1 MTKPKKKCTCVY
13 ATAANDKSVRDGI
26 SMGGFLKKE
35 CANCKKENAAWD
47 ADAPKRKR
55 LHRMELFRE
64 DYAKADPSY
73 VAGAVDGL
81 KASLKDPTQFLYA
94 HAVAQF
100 KLWEVAYERGLG
112 MDPDEDETE

>member
-1 MTKPKKKCTCVY
+1 MTAKKKKCSCVW
-13 ATAANDKSVRDGI
+13 ATSANDKSVRDGI

-35 CANCKKENAAWD
+35 CANCKNTREAWD

-73 VAGAVDGL
+73 VAATPGSLDG
-81 KASLKDPTQFLYA
+81 SRKDPTLFLYA
-94 HAVAQF
+94 HASAQF
-100 KLWEVAYERGLG
+100 KLWEVAYERGLQI
-112 MDPDEDETE
+112 DPDEDETE